1 MGYAIVGNYHR
12 SMPVSVGGGNSSG
25 QVVTAVVLPFVASGQ
40 RMIAWEFT
48 GLDWELVYADASNP
62 AHAQSVIG
70 FTLTAGSD
78 VQLLVSGIYVDG
90 TMSWDPTLPL
100 WLGASGALTQTVPT
114 SGLLMQVGRVLAPN
128 KIQIDIEP
136 TIVLL

>member
-1 MGYAIVGNYHR
+1 MGYAISGNYHR
-12 SMPVSVGGGNSSG
+12 PMPPKAGGGSSSG
-25 QVVTAVVLPFVASGQ
+25 QLTTPVSLPFIASGQ
-40 RMIAWEFT
+40 RMIAWEYIDD
-48 GLDWELVYADASNP
+48 DWELVYADASNL

-100 WLGASGALTQTVPT
+100 WLGAYGTLTQTVPT

-136 TIVLL
+136 TIVLF